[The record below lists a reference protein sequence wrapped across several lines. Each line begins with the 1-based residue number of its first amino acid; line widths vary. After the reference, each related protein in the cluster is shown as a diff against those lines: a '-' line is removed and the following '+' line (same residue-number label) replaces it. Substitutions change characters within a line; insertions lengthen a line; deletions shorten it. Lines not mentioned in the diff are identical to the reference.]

1 MGVEGAT
8 GVKREDSAS
17 WEALAVFHVEHW
29 SALVTYAFVVT
40 GSGSD
45 CSTWNNSP
53 FGGFN
58 STCPWR
64 PAFCL
69 TFSLGIGPEFWTIS
83 TFGNFE
89 RAALRIGS
97 NRSQITHPQRL
108 ARDRRRGRKGAFH
121 RLYELSTGN

>member
-53 FGGFN
+53 FGGFQFTL
-58 STCPWR
+58 SLE
-64 PAFCL
+64 AGFCL
-69 TFSLGIGPEFWTIS
+69 AFYPRNWPGI
-83 TFGNFE
+83 
-89 RAALRIGS
+89 L
-97 NRSQITHPQRL
+97 
-108 ARDRRRGRKGAFH
+108 DDFH
-121 RLYELSTGN
+121 IRQF